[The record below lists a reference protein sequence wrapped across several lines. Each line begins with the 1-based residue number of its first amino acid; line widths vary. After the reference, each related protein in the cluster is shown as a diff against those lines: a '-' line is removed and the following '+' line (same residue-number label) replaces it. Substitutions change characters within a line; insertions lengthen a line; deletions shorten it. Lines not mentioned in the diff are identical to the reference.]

1 MDSSVVYRKSGR
13 GAARLAA
20 PHGGGL
26 TARERNVLILLD
38 GQRTVADLSEVFERK
53 TLQAMMQELEAKG
66 LAKRV
71 DPKLPD
77 ELAGAITQFR
87 GGPHHREPA
96 PPPLHAP
103 RPEGHPLFWSVVILA
118 LTIWSGYWLSDR
130 YERQAQTLWQFTPEP
145 PVDWSGLRATDPVE
159 ASLPAN
165 VGPVSVAPL
174 RRLPAGP
181 AAPPPSRRLIE
192 R

>member
-1 MDSSVVYRKSGR
+1 MDDSVVYRKSGL

-26 TARERNVLILLD
+26 NARERNVLILLN
-38 GQRTVADLSEVFERK
+38 GQRNVAELSQVFERA
-53 TLQAMMQELEAKG
+53 TLQKMIRDLETQG

-77 ELAGAITQFR
+77 ELAGAITQFHGAPR
-87 GGPHHREPA
+87 RREASA
-96 PPPLHAP
+96 PLPAP
-103 RPEGHPLFWSVVILA
+103 RPEGHPLFWSVVMLA

-145 PVDWSGLRATDPVE
+145 PVDWSGVQATDPVK
-159 ASLPAN
+159 ASRSATG
-165 VGPVSVAPL
+165 V
-174 RRLPAGP
+174 
-181 AAPPPSRRLIE
+181 IE